1 MDNPGRT
8 ILNIQAE
15 NAQAGVTL
23 GDVTADRAKGAAK
36 MLAEKVRIEKQLAD
50 LQKKKADSQI
60 ELEKLRGERAKIT
73 LSNKNG
79 KLDKELSQ
87 LNNKI
92 AQLNFDIDAGPDVV
106 KVLET
111 SLAAATA
118 KIAAENRDATLDAQK
133 AAAKQCQDLSE
144 KLVKQLEVANG
155 TNEVLSACY
164 LRYQNLAKETN
175 VDVLTAR
182 FAEPSRGMLAFVY
195 GHLRDELKEGRHV
208 RAMTRD
214 GMQI

>member
-1 MDNPGRT
+1 MNPAQE
-8 ILNIQAE
+8 ILNITASHALDALPVD
-15 NAQAGVTL
+15 NVN
-23 GDVTADRAKGAAK
+23 GDKMKAAAV
-36 MLAEKVRIEKQLAD
+36 MLKEKARVEKQLAD

-164 LRYQNLAKETN
+164 LRYQNLAKETG

-182 FAEPSRGMLAFVY
+182 FAEPSRGMLDFLY
-195 GHLRDELKEGRHV
+195 GHLKGELKDGKHCRSIP
-208 RAMTRD
+208 RD
-214 GMQI
+214 GPQI